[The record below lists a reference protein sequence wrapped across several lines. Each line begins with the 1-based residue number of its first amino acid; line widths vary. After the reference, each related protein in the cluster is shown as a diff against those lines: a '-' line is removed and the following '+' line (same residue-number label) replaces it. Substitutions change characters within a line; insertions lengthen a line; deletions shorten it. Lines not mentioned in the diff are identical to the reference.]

1 MKNYKENMTALRAAI
16 FHAKL
21 TQAQLAAE
29 AGVTENSVS
38 LAASGRMSLGEQSA
52 KKIQAVLAKR
62 GVVVT
67 VDVARGL

>member
-1 MKNYKENMTALRAAI
+1 MKNYKDKMTGLRAAI
-16 FHAKL
+16 FDAKL

-38 LAASGRMSLGEQSA
+38 LAASGRMTLGTQSGE
-52 KKIQAVLAKR
+52 KIREALARR

-67 VDVARGL
+67 LDVARGL